1 VSEVTTFTTTESRQL
16 IRCWPL
22 LGFLPLAAVVAG
34 LMLHRNADVYLDLIN
49 YDPQGAEQDLDGYR
63 TDARSVYTSG
73 LGWACLMALAAGS
86 SLGRGA
92 TIRSLLPRALG
103 AAVFGLTLAGAA
115 LMVVLPNAAGQLA
128 DHWAIDMLVQD
139 HGPAATTGP
148 LGPTMLGAVACVAL
162 AGVIGA
168 GLGGL
173 GLRGWVGWIVAAL
186 SAVGVLGLA
195 SGPALLGHR
204 VLFFVLVPLALVPL
218 LTMELWVSGFA
229 PAAAVV
235 LLVFAGVTLGG
246 AAVSIAVRKPRMPRL
261 PRMPPAAL
269 PGGSGP
275 STP

>member
-34 LMLHRNADVYLDLIN
+34 QMLHRNADVYLDLIN

-103 AAVFGLTLAGAA
+103 AAVFGLALAGAA
-115 LMVVLPNAAGQLA
+115 LLVALPNAAAQLA

-139 HGPAATTGP
+139 HGPAATTGS
-148 LGPTMLGAVACVAL
+148 LGPTVLGAVACVAL

-168 GLGGL
+168 GLGAL
-173 GLRGWVGWIVAAL
+173 GLRGWVGWILAAL
-186 SAVGVLGLA
+186 WTVGVLGVA
-195 SGPALLGHR
+195 SGPGWLESR
-204 VLFFVLVPLALVPL
+204 VLILVLLVLVSVPII
-218 LTMELWVSGFA
+218 TVYLWLEGFA
-229 PAAAVV
+229 PVAVVV
-235 LLVFAGVTLGG
+235 LLVFAVLTLGG
-246 AAVSIAVRKPRMPRL
+246 ATASIALRKPRMPR
-261 PRMPPAAL
+261 MPLAAP